1 MPDYR
6 GRGIGTWIMRHL
18 LDEAARFKKPV
29 TLHVEP
35 YNPAVRLYQR
45 LGFRVVEQRGV
56 NLFMQWRGADDRA
69 SAGTETVTAP

>member
-1 MPDYR
+1 ME
-6 GRGIGTWIMRHL
+6 
-18 LDEAARFKKPV
+18 EAAHSQKPV

-56 NLFMQWRGADDRA
+56 NLFMK
-69 SAGTETVTAP
+69 